1 MLNKFRIFF
10 LGNLDGWLSRRTPLL
25 IRLDL
30 DLLLRSCMISVAIR
44 SVFWLRFVLLG
55 HKSVLVG
62 FCGLI
67 SCATHVCNGFVQ
79 PYVWFLLLIRVL
91 IGSHVSSIK
100 VLLVRFTRERFT
112 IFKPTVRLKDRRAD
126 VPRGQRLFAFSVYT
140 ANYHEL
146 TTTSIGRNFLEE
158 KTNANSTS
166 RHLLRKGS
174 RCVPVLFRKVDS
186 DWSAVDISTCLR
198 LSEWQICIFWPLTII
213 FSTLR
218 VSTFISLAHD
228 TVQ

>member
-10 LGNLDGWLSRRTPLL
+10 LGNLDVWLSRRTPLL

-62 FCGLI
+62 YCKLI

-91 IGSHVSSIK
+91 MGSHVSSIK
-100 VLLVRFTRERFT
+100 VLLVRFTRERF
-112 IFKPTVRLKDRRAD
+112 IVFKLTVRLKDRRAD

-140 ANYHEL
+140 ANYHVL

-158 KTNANSTS
+158 KTNSNSTS
-166 RHLLRKGS
+166 RHLLRKVN
-174 RCVPVLFRKVDS
+174 RRVPVLFRKVDS
-186 DWSAVDISTCLR
+186 NWSAVDISTCLR
-198 LSEWQICIFWPLTII
+198 LSEWY
-213 FSTLR
+213 
-218 VSTFISLAHD
+218 
-228 TVQ
+228 TVFAYSDP

>member
-1 MLNKFRIFF
+1 MTVTTDAFANTIGPWPTSSFLYDFCCHQISLLTAFRSALPQECFGRI
-10 LGNLDGWLSRRTPLL
+10 LWTDQLCNS
-25 IRLDL
+25 
-30 DLLLRSCMISVAIR
+30 SCCI
-44 SVFWLRFVLLG
+44 
-55 HKSVLVG
+55 
-62 FCGLI
+62 
-67 SCATHVCNGFVQ
+67 GFVQ

-140 ANYHEL
+140 ANYYVL
-146 TTTSIGRNFLEE
+146 TTTSIGRNYLEE

-166 RHLLRKGS
+166 RHLLPKVNR
-174 RCVPVLFRKVDS
+174 RVPVLFRKVDS
-186 DWSAVDISTCLR
+186 NWSAVDISTCLR

>member
-1 MLNKFRIFF
+1 
-10 LGNLDGWLSRRTPLL
+10 
-25 IRLDL
+25 
-30 DLLLRSCMISVAIR
+30 MISVAIR

-62 FCGLI
+62 YCGLI
-67 SCATHVCNGFVQ
+67 SCAIHVCNGFVQ

-126 VPRGQRLFAFSVYT
+126 VPRGQRLFAFSVNT
-140 ANYHEL
+140 ANYHVL

-166 RHLLRKGS
+166 RHLLRKVN
-174 RCVPVLFRKVDS
+174 RRVPDYFGKSIAIGL
-186 DWSAVDISTCLR
+186 
-198 LSEWQICIFWPLTII
+198 PLTY
-213 FSTLR
+213 R
-218 VSTFISLAHD
+218 PVYVWVSD
-228 TVQ
+228 VQYLHILTPNNNLFYASRIHIHLSRSRYGKIVRFENSQIHIGAI